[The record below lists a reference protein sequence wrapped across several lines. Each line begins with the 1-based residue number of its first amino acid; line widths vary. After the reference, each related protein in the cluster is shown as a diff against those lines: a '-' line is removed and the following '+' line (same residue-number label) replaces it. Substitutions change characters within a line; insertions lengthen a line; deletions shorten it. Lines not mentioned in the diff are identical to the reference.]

1 MKTLLSCER
10 IFELLTRGPFPSGET
25 SDVQVIEHIDVC
37 HECRELAEALRPVT
51 DVLHESLLAADRVGL
66 PCYDPPSLS
75 GACSETGSELAV
87 SDMHRRAR
95 QVESSA
101 LAGIMAR
108 VREASVA
115 SSNGAIDYAGPRKQP
130 ARLPNFFSVVSIAA
144 ALSAI
149 LLVAAI
155 VPWRGGSGASAA
167 MPKTDAE
174 KRGYLLQLGVLE
186 SCLQATA
193 LADSANKKPVSPH
206 EHAATD
212 CCTDC
217 HFAADARS
225 AASSTSSA
233 SAASPT
239 SLDDVPLSRMAAT
252 SSPLST
258 HCLAV
263 LASSCLACH
272 EPASR

>member
-10 IFELLTRGPFPSGET
+10 VFELLTRGPFPAGET

-66 PCYDPPSLS
+66 PCYDPSSLS
-75 GACSETGSELAV
+75 GAYNESGSSETVA
-87 SDMHRRAR
+87 SDMHRRSRQAR
-95 QVESSA
+95 SSA
-101 LAGIMAR
+101 MAGIMAR
-108 VREASVA
+108 VRESSVA
-115 SSNGAIDYAGPRKQP
+115 SSNGAIEEAGPQKQP
-130 ARLPNFFSVVSIAA
+130 ARLANFFSVVSIAA
-144 ALSAI
+144 ALAAV
-149 LLVAAI
+149 LLVAAL
-155 VPWRGGSGASAA
+155 VPWRGASGASAA

-186 SCLQATA
+186 SCLQTTA
-193 LADSANKKPVSPH
+193 LADLAKEKPVSPH
-206 EHAATD
+206 EGATD

-217 HFAADARS
+217 HFAADAQ
-225 AASSTSSA
+225 SSA
-233 SAASPT
+233 SAAMPT
-239 SLDDVPLSRMAAT
+239 SSGHVPASRVAAT
-252 SSPLST
+252 SSPMSA

-272 EPASR
+272 EPTPQ